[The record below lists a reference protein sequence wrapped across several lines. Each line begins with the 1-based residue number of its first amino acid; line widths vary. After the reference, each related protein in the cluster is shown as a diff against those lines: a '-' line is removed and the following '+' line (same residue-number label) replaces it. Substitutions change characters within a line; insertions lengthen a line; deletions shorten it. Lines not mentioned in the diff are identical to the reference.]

1 MKFYIIIHQLVQQF
15 SLEPQSTRC
24 IIMKKKKKNS
34 NTYNKDASNIAYK
47 AAKFIPKAVQDR
59 AVLVPPSSVA
69 QQRPINYKTPKS
81 HHKSAML
88 TCNNQSTSSSSSFLF
103 PCRSSR
109 TNTFFAVQFGSSAEV
124 VACATYYI
132 KTWLLSARRE
142 FSQSRYCQI
151 RSRNS
156 KMLQLTYNL
165 MNIHLIN

>member
-1 MKFYIIIHQLVQQF
+1 MKFYIIIHQIAQQF

-24 IIMKKKKKNS
+24 IKMKKKKKIPTRTTKMLATFS
-34 NTYNKDASNIAYK
+34 HK
-47 AAKFIPKAVQDR
+47 AAKFIPKAVQER

-81 HHKSAML
+81 
-88 TCNNQSTSSSSSFLF
+88 TSSSSSFLF
-103 PCRSSR
+103 PFRSSR